1 MFASF
6 FPPVNY
12 IGQCINVTNQDFFID
27 RVDNETIQKI
37 LHIKYKYMQ

>member
-12 IGQCINVTNQDFFID
+12 IGQSIAYESRFFID